1 MIDDLLI
8 LLGRFHPLIIHLPI
22 GFIALGVLIEMN
34 KNNLKWSKE
43 ALQFIFFWASISG
56 VFSIITGYFQYQKE
70 GYLWETIQGH
80 LIAGILT
87 VILSFTFYLYLK
99 RNLVF
104 KSIKT
109 RFFTFGHILLLTI
122 TGHLGGNITHGEDH
136 LTEPFNNLVG
146 ISSSIEENSIKYYDD
161 FAEKPVFKS
170 LIQPLLNDKCV
181 KCHND
186 KKSKGGL
193 KMHTIESLKQGG
205 KSGYVLNFENPE
217 LSEILIRIHLPEEEK
232 KHMPPS
238 SGKQFS
244 REEINILSEW
254 INQGSS
260 FSQKLNEFN
269 IDDNLVNYFFT
280 TEMPFYPESDLHLPN
295 NDIIKTIQSKNI
307 LILPINKGSNLFSI
321 SMINS
326 PDFRDQDLS
335 IFNQIKDNIVN
346 LDLSNSK
353 VTDSIFSDLKTYS
366 NLTVLKLSNTKIKGN
381 SIGQLSLLPNLK
393 RLYLVNSSF
402 QEKFIEDLIKFK
414 NLESVFLFQENTPFK
429 SLSKIPT
436 DKLSVFNFGNYKL
449 EDL

>member
-22 GFIALGVLIEMN
+22 GFIVLGVLIELN

-43 ALQFIFFWASISG
+43 ALQFIFFWASITG
-56 VFSIITGYFQYQKE
+56 IFSIITGYLQYQKE

-87 VILSFTFYLYLK
+87 VILSFIFYLYLK

-104 KSIKT
+104 ESIKT

-136 LTEPFNNLVG
+136 LKEPFNNLVG
-146 ISSSIEENSIKYYDD
+146 ISSSIEENTIRFYDD
-161 FAEKPVFKS
+161 FAEKPVFTS
-170 LIQPLLNDKCV
+170 LIQPLLDDKCV

-205 KSGYVLNFENPE
+205 KNGYVLNFDKPE
-217 LSEILIRIHLPEEEK
+217 LSEILIRIHLPEQEK

-244 REEINILSEW
+244 REEINVISQW

-260 FSQKLNEFN
+260 FSQKLNEFK
-269 IDDNLVNYFFT
+269 IDDNLVRYFFT
-280 TEMPFYPESDLHLPN
+280 AEKPFYPKKNLPQP
-295 NDIIKTIQSKNI
+295 DGQIIKNIQSKNI
-307 LILPINKGSNLFSI
+307 LILPINKGANFFSI
-321 SMINS
+321 STINF
-326 PDFRDQDLS
+326 PDFKDKNLS
-335 IFNQIKDNIVN
+335 FLEKIKNDIVN

-353 VTDSIFSDLKTYS
+353 VTDSIFSNLKSYS
-366 NLTVLKLSNTKIKGN
+366 NLTVLKLSNTKITGN
-381 SIGQLSLLPNLK
+381 SINQLSLLPNLK
-393 RLYLVNSSF
+393 RLYLVNTSF
-402 QEKFIEDLIKFK
+402 QEKFIGDLLQFK
-414 NLESVFLFQENTPFK
+414 NLENVYLFQEKNPLQTP
-429 SLSKIPT
+429 SIIPME
-436 DKLSVFNFGNYKL
+436 KLSIFDFGNYKL

>member
-22 GFIALGVLIEMN
+22 GFIVLGVLIELN

-43 ALQFIFFWASISG
+43 ALQFIFFWASITG
-56 VFSIITGYFQYQKE
+56 IFSIITGYFQYQKE

-109 RFFTFGHILLLTI
+109 RFFTFGHILLLTV
-122 TGHLGGNITHGEDH
+122 TGHLGGNITHGEEH

-146 ISSSIEENSIKYYDD
+146 ISPSIEENFIKYYDD
-161 FAEKPVFKS
+161 FAEKPVFTS
-170 LIQPLLNDKCV
+170 LIQPLLDDKCV

-193 KMHTIESLKQGG
+193 KMHNIESLKQGG

-217 LSEILIRIHLPEEEK
+217 LSEILIRIHLPEQEK

-244 REEINILSEW
+244 REEINVLSQW

-269 IDDNLVNYFFT
+269 IDDNLVSYFFT
-280 TEMPFYPESDLHLPN
+280 TEMPFYPESNLSLPN
-295 NDIIKTIQSKNI
+295 NDLIKTIQSKNI

-326 PDFRDQDLS
+326 PEFSDEDLL

-393 RLYLVNSSF
+393 RLYLVNSAF

-414 NLESVFLFQENTPFK
+414 KLESVFLFKENTPFK

-436 DKLSVFNFGNYKL
+436 DKLSVFDFGNYKL

>member
-22 GFIALGVLIEMN
+22 GFIVLGVLIELN

-43 ALQFIFFWASISG
+43 ALQFIFFWASITG
-56 VFSIITGYFQYQKE
+56 IFSIITGYLQYQKE

-87 VILSFTFYLYLK
+87 VILSFIFYLYLK

-104 KSIKT
+104 ESIKT

-136 LTEPFNNLVG
+136 LKEPFNNLVG
-146 ISSSIEENSIKYYDD
+146 ISSSIEENTIRFYDD
-161 FAEKPVFKS
+161 FAEKPVFTS
-170 LIQPLLNDKCV
+170 LIQPLLDDKCV

-205 KSGYVLNFENPE
+205 KNGYVLNFDKPE
-217 LSEILIRIHLPEEEK
+217 LSEILIRIHLPEQEK

-244 REEINILSEW
+244 REEINVISQW

-260 FSQKLNEFN
+260 FSQKLNEFK
-269 IDDNLVNYFFT
+269 IDDNLVRYFFT
-280 TEMPFYPESDLHLPN
+280 AEKPFYPKKNLPQP
-295 NDIIKTIQSKNI
+295 DGQIIKNIQSKNI
-307 LILPINKGSNLFSI
+307 LILPINKGANFFSI
-321 SMINS
+321 STINF
-326 PDFRDQDLS
+326 PDFKDKNLS
-335 IFNQIKDNIVN
+335 FLEKIKNNIVN

-353 VTDSIFSDLKTYS
+353 VTDSIFSNLKSYS
-366 NLTVLKLSNTKIKGN
+366 NLTVLKLSNTKITGN
-381 SIGQLSLLPNLK
+381 SINQLSLLPNLK
-393 RLYLVNSSF
+393 RLYLVNTSF
-402 QEKFIEDLIKFK
+402 QEKFIGDLLQFK
-414 NLESVFLFQENTPFK
+414 NLENVYLFQEKNPLQTP
-429 SLSKIPT
+429 SIIPME
-436 DKLSVFNFGNYKL
+436 KLSIFDFGNYKL

>member
-22 GFIALGVLIEMN
+22 GFIVLGVLIELN

-56 VFSIITGYFQYQKE
+56 LFSIITGYFQYQKE

-109 RFFTFGHILLLTI
+109 RFFTFGHILLLTV
-122 TGHLGGNITHGEDH
+122 TGHLGGNITHGEKH

-146 ISSSIEENSIKYYDD
+146 ISPPIEENVIKNYDD
-161 FAEKPVFKS
+161 FAEKPVFTS

-244 REEINILSEW
+244 REEIKVLSQW
-254 INQGSS
+254 ITQGSS
-260 FSQKLNEFN
+260 FTQKLNEFN
-269 IDDNLVNYFFT
+269 IDDNLVSYFFT
-280 TEMPFYPESDLHLPN
+280 TEMPFYPQSGLPLPN

-326 PDFRDQDLS
+326 PDFSDQDLS

-346 LDLSNSK
+346 LDLSNSM

-402 QEKFIEDLIKFK
+402 QEKFIEDLLKFK
-414 NLESVFLFQENTPFK
+414 KLESVFLFQENTPFK

-436 DKLSVFNFGNYKL
+436 DKLSVFDFGNYKL
-449 EDL
+449 EDM

>member
-22 GFIALGVLIEMN
+22 GFIVLGVLIELN

-43 ALQFIFFWASISG
+43 ALQFIFFWASITG
-56 VFSIITGYFQYQKE
+56 IFSIITGYFQYQKE

-87 VILSFTFYLYLK
+87 VILSFIFFLYLK

-104 KSIKT
+104 ESIKT

-136 LTEPFNNLVG
+136 LKEPFNNLVG
-146 ISSSIEENSIKYYDD
+146 ISSSIEENTIRFYDD
-161 FAEKPVFKS
+161 FAEKPVFTS
-170 LIQPLLNDKCV
+170 LIQPLLDDKCV

-205 KSGYVLNFENPE
+205 KNGYVLNFDKPE
-217 LSEILIRIHLPEEEK
+217 LSEILIRIHLPEQEK

-244 REEINILSEW
+244 REEINVISQW

-260 FSQKLNEFN
+260 FSQKLNEFK
-269 IDDNLVNYFFT
+269 IDDNLVRYFFT
-280 TEMPFYPESDLHLPN
+280 AEKPFYPKNNLPQP
-295 NDIIKTIQSKNI
+295 DGQIIKNIQSKNI
-307 LILPINKGSNLFSI
+307 LILPINKGANFFSI
-321 SMINS
+321 STINF
-326 PDFRDQDLS
+326 PDFKDKNLS
-335 IFNQIKDNIVN
+335 FLEKIKNNIVN

-353 VTDSIFSDLKTYS
+353 VTDSIFSNLKSYS
-366 NLTVLKLSNTKIKGN
+366 NLTVLKLSNTKITGN
-381 SIGQLSLLPNLK
+381 SINQLSLLPNLK
-393 RLYLVNSSF
+393 RLYLVNTSF
-402 QEKFIEDLIKFK
+402 QEKFIGDLLQFK
-414 NLESVFLFQENTPFK
+414 NLENVYLFQEKNPLQTP
-429 SLSKIPT
+429 SIIPME
-436 DKLSVFNFGNYKL
+436 KLSIFDFGNYKL

>member
-22 GFIALGVLIEMN
+22 GFIVLGVLIELN

-43 ALQFIFFWASISG
+43 ALQFIFFWASITG
-56 VFSIITGYFQYQKE
+56 IFSIITGYLQYQKE

-87 VILSFTFYLYLK
+87 VILSFIFYLYLK

-104 KSIKT
+104 ESIKT

-136 LTEPFNNLVG
+136 LKEPFNNLVG
-146 ISSSIEENSIKYYDD
+146 ISSSIEENTIRFYDD
-161 FAEKPVFKS
+161 FAEKPVFTS
-170 LIQPLLNDKCV
+170 LIQPLLDDKCV

-205 KSGYVLNFENPE
+205 KNGYVLNFDKPE
-217 LSEILIRIHLPEEEK
+217 LSEILIRIHLPEQEK

-244 REEINILSEW
+244 REEINVISQW

-260 FSQKLNEFN
+260 FSQKLNEFK
-269 IDDNLVNYFFT
+269 IDDNLVRYFFT
-280 TEMPFYPESDLHLPN
+280 TEKPFYPKNNLPQP
-295 NDIIKTIQSKNI
+295 DGQIIKNIQSKNI
-307 LILPINKGSNLFSI
+307 LILPINKGANFFSI
-321 SMINS
+321 STINF
-326 PDFRDQDLS
+326 PDFKDKNLS
-335 IFNQIKDNIVN
+335 FLEKIKNNIVN

-353 VTDSIFSDLKTYS
+353 VTDSIFSNLKSYS
-366 NLTVLKLSNTKIKGN
+366 NLTVLKLSNTKITGN
-381 SIGQLSLLPNLK
+381 SINQLSLLPNLK
-393 RLYLVNSSF
+393 RLYLVNTSF
-402 QEKFIEDLIKFK
+402 QEKFIGDLLQFK
-414 NLESVFLFQENTPFK
+414 NLENVYLFQEKNPLQTP
-429 SLSKIPT
+429 SIIPME
-436 DKLSVFNFGNYKL
+436 KLSIFDFGNYKL

>member
-22 GFIALGVLIEMN
+22 GFIVLGVLIDLN

-43 ALQFIFFWASISG
+43 ALQFIFFWASITG
-56 VFSIITGYFQYQKE
+56 IFSIITGYLQYQKE

-136 LTEPFNNLVG
+136 LKEPFNNLVG
-146 ISSSIEENSIKYYDD
+146 ISSLIEENAIRYYDD
-161 FAEKPVFKS
+161 FAEKPVFTN
-170 LIQPLLNDKCV
+170 LIQPLLDDKCV

-205 KSGYVLNFENPE
+205 KSGNVLNFENPE
-217 LSEILIRIHLPEEEK
+217 LSEILIRIHLPEQDK

-244 REEINILSEW
+244 REEINVLSQW

-280 TEMPFYPESDLHLPN
+280 TEKPFYPKNNLPQP
-295 NDIIKTIQSKNI
+295 DGQIIKNIQSKNI
-307 LILPINKGSNLFSI
+307 LILPINKGAIFFSI
-321 SMINS
+321 STINF
-326 PDFRDQDLS
+326 PDFNDKNLS
-335 IFNQIKDNIVN
+335 FLEKIKDNIVN

-353 VTDSIFSDLKTYS
+353 VTDSIFSNLKSYS
-366 NLTVLKLSNTKIKGN
+366 NLTVLKLSNTKITGN
-381 SIGQLSLLPNLK
+381 SINQLSLLPNLK
-393 RLYLVNSSF
+393 RLYLVNTSF
-402 QEKFIEDLIKFK
+402 QEKFIGDLIQFK
-414 NLESVFLFQENTPFK
+414 NLENVYLFQEKNPLQTP
-429 SLSKIPT
+429 SIIPME
-436 DKLSVFNFGNYKL
+436 KLSIFDFGNYNF

>member
-22 GFIALGVLIEMN
+22 GFIVLGVLIELN

-43 ALQFIFFWASISG
+43 ALQFIFFWASITG
-56 VFSIITGYFQYQKE
+56 IFSIITGYLQYQKE

-87 VILSFTFYLYLK
+87 VILSFIFFLYLK

-104 KSIKT
+104 ESIKT

-136 LTEPFNNLVG
+136 LKEPFNNLVG
-146 ISSSIEENSIKYYDD
+146 ISSSIEENTIRFYDD
-161 FAEKPVFKS
+161 FAEKPVFTS
-170 LIQPLLNDKCV
+170 LIQPLLDDKCV

-205 KSGYVLNFENPE
+205 KNGYVLNFDKPE
-217 LSEILIRIHLPEEEK
+217 LSEILIRIHLPEQEK

-244 REEINILSEW
+244 REEINVISQW

-260 FSQKLNEFN
+260 FSQKLNEFK
-269 IDDNLVNYFFT
+269 IDDNLVRYFFT
-280 TEMPFYPESDLHLPN
+280 AEKPFYPKNNLPQP
-295 NDIIKTIQSKNI
+295 DGQIIKNIQSKNI
-307 LILPINKGSNLFSI
+307 LILPINKGANFFSI
-321 SMINS
+321 STINF
-326 PDFRDQDLS
+326 PDFKDKNLS
-335 IFNQIKDNIVN
+335 FLEKIKNNIVN

-353 VTDSIFSDLKTYS
+353 VTDSIFSNLKSYS
-366 NLTVLKLSNTKIKGN
+366 NLTVLKLSNTKITGN
-381 SIGQLSLLPNLK
+381 SINQLSLLPNLK
-393 RLYLVNSSF
+393 RLYLVNTSF
-402 QEKFIEDLIKFK
+402 QEKFIGDLLQFK
-414 NLESVFLFQENTPFK
+414 NLENVYLFQEKNPLQTP
-429 SLSKIPT
+429 SIIPME
-436 DKLSVFNFGNYKL
+436 KLSIFDFGNYKL

>member
-22 GFIALGVLIEMN
+22 GFIVLGVLIELN

-43 ALQFIFFWASISG
+43 ALQFIFFWASITG
-56 VFSIITGYFQYQKE
+56 IFSIITGYLQYQKE

-87 VILSFTFYLYLK
+87 VILSFIFFLYLK

-104 KSIKT
+104 ESIKT

-136 LTEPFNNLVG
+136 LKEPFNNLVG
-146 ISSSIEENSIKYYDD
+146 ISSSIEENTIRFYDD
-161 FAEKPVFKS
+161 FAEKPVFTS
-170 LIQPLLNDKCV
+170 LIQPLLDDKCV

-205 KSGYVLNFENPE
+205 KNGYVLNFDKPE
-217 LSEILIRIHLPEEEK
+217 LSEILIRIHLPEQEK

-244 REEINILSEW
+244 REEINVISQW

-260 FSQKLNEFN
+260 FSQKLNEFK
-269 IDDNLVNYFFT
+269 IDDNLVRYFFT
-280 TEMPFYPESDLHLPN
+280 AEKPFYPKNNLPQP
-295 NDIIKTIQSKNI
+295 DGQIIKNIQSKNI
-307 LILPINKGSNLFSI
+307 LILPINKGSNFFSI
-321 SMINS
+321 STINF
-326 PDFRDQDLS
+326 PDFNDKSLS
-335 IFNQIKDNIVN
+335 FLEKIKDNIVN

-353 VTDSIFSDLKTYS
+353 VTDSIFSNLKSYS
-366 NLTVLKLSNTKIKGN
+366 NLTVLKLSNTKITGN
-381 SIGQLSLLPNLK
+381 SINQLSLLPNLK
-393 RLYLVNSSF
+393 RLYLVNTSF
-402 QEKFIEDLIKFK
+402 QEKFIGDLLQFK
-414 NLESVFLFQENTPFK
+414 NLENVYLFQEKNPLQTP
-429 SLSKIPT
+429 SIIPME
-436 DKLSVFNFGNYKL
+436 KLSIFDFGNYKL

>member
-22 GFIALGVLIEMN
+22 GFIVLGVLIELN

-43 ALQFIFFWASISG
+43 ALQFIFFWASITG
-56 VFSIITGYFQYQKE
+56 IFSIITGYLQYQKE

-87 VILSFTFYLYLK
+87 VILSFIFYLYLK

-104 KSIKT
+104 ESIKT

-136 LTEPFNNLVG
+136 LKEPFNNLVG
-146 ISSSIEENSIKYYDD
+146 ISSSIEENTIRFYDD
-161 FAEKPVFKS
+161 FAEKPVFTS
-170 LIQPLLNDKCV
+170 LIQPLLDDKCV

-205 KSGYVLNFENPE
+205 KNGYVLNFDKPE
-217 LSEILIRIHLPEEEK
+217 LSEILIRIHLPEQEK

-244 REEINILSEW
+244 REEINVISQW

-260 FSQKLNEFN
+260 FSQKLNEFK
-269 IDDNLVNYFFT
+269 IDDNLVRYFFT
-280 TEMPFYPESDLHLPN
+280 AEKPFYPKNNLPQP
-295 NDIIKTIQSKNI
+295 DGQIIKNIQFYQN
-307 LILPINKGSNLFSI
+307 
-321 SMINS
+321 
-326 PDFRDQDLS
+326 
-335 IFNQIKDNIVN
+335 
-346 LDLSNSK
+346 
-353 VTDSIFSDLKTYS
+353 
-366 NLTVLKLSNTKIKGN
+366 
-381 SIGQLSLLPNLK
+381 
-393 RLYLVNSSF
+393 
-402 QEKFIEDLIKFK
+402 
-414 NLESVFLFQENTPFK
+414 
-429 SLSKIPT
+429 
-436 DKLSVFNFGNYKL
+436 
-449 EDL
+449 

>member
-22 GFIALGVLIEMN
+22 GFIVLGVLIELN

-43 ALQFIFFWASISG
+43 ALQFIFFWASITG
-56 VFSIITGYFQYQKE
+56 IFSIITGYLQYQKE

-87 VILSFTFYLYLK
+87 VILSFIFYLYLK

-104 KSIKT
+104 ESIKT

-136 LTEPFNNLVG
+136 LKEPFNNLVG
-146 ISSSIEENSIKYYDD
+146 ISSSIEENTIRFYDD
-161 FAEKPVFKS
+161 FAEKPVFTS
-170 LIQPLLNDKCV
+170 LIQPLLDDKCV

-205 KSGYVLNFENPE
+205 KNGYVLNFDKPE
-217 LSEILIRIHLPEEEK
+217 LSEILIRIHLPEQEK

-244 REEINILSEW
+244 REEINVISQW

-260 FSQKLNEFN
+260 FSQKLNEFK
-269 IDDNLVNYFFT
+269 IDDNLVRYFFT
-280 TEMPFYPESDLHLPN
+280 AEKPFYPKNNLPQP
-295 NDIIKTIQSKNI
+295 DGQIIKNIQSKNI
-307 LILPINKGSNLFSI
+307 LILPINKGANFFSI
-321 SMINS
+321 STINF
-326 PDFRDQDLS
+326 PDFKDKNLS
-335 IFNQIKDNIVN
+335 FLEKIKNNIVN

-353 VTDSIFSDLKTYS
+353 VTDSIFSNLKSYS
-366 NLTVLKLSNTKIKGN
+366 NLTVLKLSNTKITGN
-381 SIGQLSLLPNLK
+381 SINQLSLLPNLK
-393 RLYLVNSSF
+393 RLYLVNTSF
-402 QEKFIEDLIKFK
+402 QEKFIGDLLQFK
-414 NLESVFLFQENTPFK
+414 NLENVYLFQEKNPLQTP
-429 SLSKIPT
+429 SIIPME
-436 DKLSVFNFGNYKL
+436 KLSIFDFGNYKL

>member
-280 TEMPFYPESDLHLPN
+280 TEMPFYPESDLPLPN

>member
-22 GFIALGVLIEMN
+22 GFIVLGVLIELN

-43 ALQFIFFWASISG
+43 ALQFIFFWASITG
-56 VFSIITGYFQYQKE
+56 IFSIITGYLQYQKE

-87 VILSFTFYLYLK
+87 VILSFIFYLYLK

-104 KSIKT
+104 ESIKT

-136 LTEPFNNLVG
+136 LKEPFNNLVG
-146 ISSSIEENSIKYYDD
+146 ISSSIEENTIRFYDD
-161 FAEKPVFKS
+161 FAEKPVFTS
-170 LIQPLLNDKCV
+170 LIQPLLDDKCV

-205 KSGYVLNFENPE
+205 KNGYVLNFDKPE
-217 LSEILIRIHLPEEEK
+217 LSEILIRIHLPEQEK

-244 REEINILSEW
+244 REEINVISQW

-260 FSQKLNEFN
+260 FSQKLNEFK
-269 IDDNLVNYFFT
+269 IDDNLVRYFFT
-280 TEMPFYPESDLHLPN
+280 TEKPFYPKNNLPQP
-295 NDIIKTIQSKNI
+295 DGQIIKNIQSKNI
-307 LILPINKGSNLFSI
+307 LILPINKGANFFSI
-321 SMINS
+321 SIS
-326 PDFRDQDLS
+326 L
-335 IFNQIKDNIVN
+335 FNCIKPPLYVN
-346 LDLSNSK
+346 
-353 VTDSIFSDLKTYS
+353 
-366 NLTVLKLSNTKIKGN
+366 
-381 SIGQLSLLPNLK
+381 
-393 RLYLVNSSF
+393 
-402 QEKFIEDLIKFK
+402 
-414 NLESVFLFQENTPFK
+414 
-429 SLSKIPT
+429 
-436 DKLSVFNFGNYKL
+436 
-449 EDL
+449 

>member
-22 GFIALGVLIEMN
+22 GFIVLGVLIELN

-43 ALQFIFFWASISG
+43 ALQFIFFWASITG
-56 VFSIITGYFQYQKE
+56 IFSIITGYLQYQKE

-87 VILSFTFYLYLK
+87 VILSFIFYLYLK

-104 KSIKT
+104 ESIKT

-136 LTEPFNNLVG
+136 LKEPFNNLVG
-146 ISSSIEENSIKYYDD
+146 ISSSIEENTIRFYDD
-161 FAEKPVFKS
+161 FAEKPVFTS
-170 LIQPLLNDKCV
+170 LIQPLLDDKCV

-205 KSGYVLNFENPE
+205 KNGYVLNFDKPE
-217 LSEILIRIHLPEEEK
+217 LSEILIRIHLPEQEK

-244 REEINILSEW
+244 REEINVISQW

-260 FSQKLNEFN
+260 FSQKLNEFK
-269 IDDNLVNYFFT
+269 IDDNLVRYFFT
-280 TEMPFYPESDLHLPN
+280 TEKPFYPKNNLPQP
-295 NDIIKTIQSKNI
+295 DGQIIKNIQSKNI
-307 LILPINKGSNLFSI
+307 LILPINKGANFFSI
-321 SMINS
+321 STINF
-326 PDFRDQDLS
+326 PDFKDKNLS
-335 IFNQIKDNIVN
+335 FLEKIKDNIVS

-366 NLTVLKLSNTKIKGN
+366 NLTVLKLSNTKITGN
-381 SIGQLSLLPNLK
+381 SIEQLSLLPNLK
-393 RLYLVNSSF
+393 RLYLVNTSF

-414 NLESVFLFQENTPFK
+414 NLESVFLFKEKNRPYFF
-429 SLSKIPT
+429 S
-436 DKLSVFNFGNYKL
+436 FNDL
-449 EDL
+449 E

>member
-22 GFIALGVLIEMN
+22 GFIVLGVLIELN

-43 ALQFIFFWASISG
+43 ALQFIFFWASITG
-56 VFSIITGYFQYQKE
+56 IFSIITGYLQYQKE

-87 VILSFTFYLYLK
+87 VILSFIFFLYLK

-104 KSIKT
+104 ESIKT

-136 LTEPFNNLVG
+136 LKEPFNNLVG
-146 ISSSIEENSIKYYDD
+146 ISSLIEENAIRYYDD
-161 FAEKPVFKS
+161 FAEKPVFTN
-170 LIQPLLNDKCV
+170 LIQPLLDDKCV

-205 KSGYVLNFENPE
+205 KNGYVLNFDKPE
-217 LSEILIRIHLPEEEK
+217 LSEILIRIHLPEQEK

-244 REEINILSEW
+244 REEINVISQW

-260 FSQKLNEFN
+260 FSQKLNEFK
-269 IDDNLVNYFFT
+269 IDDNLVRYFFT
-280 TEMPFYPESDLHLPN
+280 AEKPFYPKNNLPQP
-295 NDIIKTIQSKNI
+295 DGQIIKNIQSKNI
-307 LILPINKGSNLFSI
+307 LILPINKGANFFSI
-321 SMINS
+321 STINF
-326 PDFRDQDLS
+326 PDFKDKNLS
-335 IFNQIKDNIVN
+335 FLEKIKNNIVN

-353 VTDSIFSDLKTYS
+353 VTDSIFSNLKSYS
-366 NLTVLKLSNTKIKGN
+366 NLTVLKLSNTKITGN
-381 SIGQLSLLPNLK
+381 SINQLSLLPNLK
-393 RLYLVNSSF
+393 RLYLVNTSF
-402 QEKFIEDLIKFK
+402 QEKFIGDLIQFK
-414 NLESVFLFQENTPFK
+414 NLENVYLFQEKNPLQTP
-429 SLSKIPT
+429 SIIPME
-436 DKLSVFNFGNYKL
+436 KLSIFNFGNYKL

>member
-22 GFIALGVLIEMN
+22 GFIVLGVLIELN

-43 ALQFIFFWASISG
+43 ALQFIFFWASITG
-56 VFSIITGYFQYQKE
+56 IFSIITGYLQYQKE

-87 VILSFTFYLYLK
+87 VILSFIFYLYLK

-104 KSIKT
+104 ESIKT

-136 LTEPFNNLVG
+136 LKEPFNNLVG
-146 ISSSIEENSIKYYDD
+146 ISSSIEENTIRFYDD
-161 FAEKPVFKS
+161 FAEKPVFTS
-170 LIQPLLNDKCV
+170 LIQPLLDDKCV

-205 KSGYVLNFENPE
+205 KNGYVLNFDKPE
-217 LSEILIRIHLPEEEK
+217 LSEILIRIHLPEQEK

-244 REEINILSEW
+244 REEINVICQW

-260 FSQKLNEFN
+260 FSQKLNEFK
-269 IDDNLVNYFFT
+269 IDDNLVRYFFT
-280 TEMPFYPESDLHLPN
+280 TEKPFYPKNNLPQP
-295 NDIIKTIQSKNI
+295 DGQIIKNIQSKNI
-307 LILPINKGSNLFSI
+307 LILPINKGANFFSI
-321 SMINS
+321 STINF
-326 PDFRDQDLS
+326 PDFKDKNLS
-335 IFNQIKDNIVN
+335 FLEKIKNNIVN

-353 VTDSIFSDLKTYS
+353 VTDSIFSNLKSYS
-366 NLTVLKLSNTKIKGN
+366 NLTVLKLSNTKITGN
-381 SIGQLSLLPNLK
+381 SINQLSLLPNLK
-393 RLYLVNSSF
+393 RLYLVNTSF
-402 QEKFIEDLIKFK
+402 QEKFIGDLLQFK
-414 NLESVFLFQENTPFK
+414 NLENVYLFQEKNPLQTP
-429 SLSKIPT
+429 SIIPME
-436 DKLSVFNFGNYKL
+436 KLSIFDFGNYKL